1 MAESHICRVAK
12 RQCRRVTELWSCR
25 AAEGRGGGG
34 VWVAPV
40 PSGGVAKLQN
50 GQLRNSRVTESQR
63 WGVGKLG
70 SCRVSGL
77 QRYRAT
83 DLETGIVARLLSWR
97 AAEVQSFEL

>member
-1 MAESHICRVAK
+1 MQKGHRVVEL
-12 RQCRRVTELWSCR
+12 QSCRRT
-25 AAEGRGGGG
+25 GGGG
-34 VWVAPV
+34 GLGVAPV
-40 PSGGVAKLQN
+40 QSGGVAKLQN